1 MIQLVVGA
9 AAGYLLGTKAGRSRY
24 EQIRR
29 GYQAAVNSEITR
41 KAVHAS
47 RKAIANKLDPD
58 PRMHEIRDLNATTRD
73 SLGEGVTIVESDYE
87 HPNDRI
93 PEDFSESMKN
103 PKKIAA
109 EREKAAKKGKGAGKG
124 GNKGG
129 VAGAAGNLGN
139 AALDG
144 LKGKL
149 PFGK

>member
-29 GYQAAVNSEITR
+29 GYQTAINSEITR
-41 KAVHAS
+41 KAVHAG

-58 PRMHEIRDLNATTRD
+58 PRMHEIRDLNPSTRE
-73 SLGEGVTIVESDYE
+73 SLGEGVTIVESDHA

-93 PEDFSESMKN
+93 PKDFSESAKN

-109 EREKAAKKGKGAGKG
+109 EREKAARKAGKG
-124 GNKGG
+124 GAQKRRR
-129 VAGAAGNLGN
+129 
-139 AALDG
+139 
-144 LKGKL
+144 LK
-149 PFGK
+149 FN